1 MGTSKRAPECLRRL
15 TGFTLG
21 IFLCASLAAAHA
33 QTQAP
38 ESLIIGA
45 GDLLHVTVFR
55 EHDLDQQVRVKD
67 AGTISLELVGD
78 VAVKGLPAGEA
89 ARRIA
94 DRYKSGGFLNHPQVA
109 VMVEES
115 AHQQVAVLGEVAH
128 PGTVALTSPR
138 SLLDVLSE
146 AGGLTAVADRHVTI
160 RTPNQPAR
168 TVFLSNRPDA
178 ALSNADILIAP
189 GDTVLVPKAGIV
201 YVLGDV
207 GRPGGF
213 VMQDD
218 ARLSLLQAVSLAS
231 GANKSANENR
241 ARLIRRSNGGFVEV
255 PLQLK
260 DIERGKAADPQL
272 EADDVV
278 FVPFSMAKN
287 IALGATSI
295 FASASS
301 AVIYAAH

>member
-1 MGTSKRAPECLRRL
+1 MRTRTPVPEWLSILLVLFSTCIGARA
-15 TGFTLG
+15 
-21 IFLCASLAAAHA
+21 
-33 QTQAP
+33 QAP
-38 ESLIIGA
+38 QSESLVIGA
-45 GDLLHVTVFR
+45 GDLLHVTLFR

-67 AGTISLELVGD
+67 AGTISLELVGE
-78 VAVKGLPAGEA
+78 VAVKGLTSGEA
-89 ARRIA
+89 ARLIA
-94 DRYKSGGFLNHPQVA
+94 DRYKAGGFLNHPQVA

-115 AHQQVAVLGEVAH
+115 ARQQVAVLGEVTH
-128 PGTVALTSPR
+128 PGTIPITSPR

-146 AGGLTAVADRHVTI
+146 AGGLTAFADRHITI
-160 RTPNQPAR
+160 RRSGAAPQ
-168 TVFLSNRPDA
+168 TVFLPNKPDS
-178 ALSNADILIAP
+178 ALNDADVKVQP
-189 GDTVLVPKAGIV
+189 GDTILVPKAGVV

-231 GANKSANENR
+231 GANKTASENH
-241 ARLIRRSNGGFVEV
+241 ARLIRKSGSGFTET

-260 DIERGKAADPQL
+260 NIERGKQADPELQ
-272 EADDVV
+272 ADDIV
-278 FVPFSMAKN
+278 FVPFSLAKN